1 MNDDIQKS
9 PIDVLNKAFAPK
21 QGELA
26 NKLSDAGY
34 EHPQSAAIIEGAKRI
49 MGYSAVGQEL
59 LNFAEQK
66 ELKIKVLTDNKQS
79 GYIPSADIAVVT
91 CPASQKKVYP
101 ETVLN
106 LIRVIREAQQE
117 DMGYSRPS
125 PKLSEEEYVKKDME
139 KQEDIH
145 VIQFH
150 VAYELWKNMDIE
162 DLLNEI
168 RKGGNEQ
175 YVSEFINH
183 METISE

>member
-91 CPASQKKVYP
+91 CSPTQNKAYP
-101 ETVLN
+101 ETVLHMV
-106 LIRVIREAQQE
+106 RVIREAQQE
-117 DMGYSRPS
+117 EMGFPHPS
-125 PKLSEEEYVKKDME
+125 PELSKEEYIE
-139 KQEDIH
+139 KEMQKQDDIH
-145 VIQFH
+145 VMQFY
-150 VAYELWKNMDIE
+150 VAYELWKNMGIE

-168 RKGGNEQ
+168 RKGGNDE
-175 YVSEFINH
+175 YVDTFINH
-183 METISE
+183 LETNSE